1 MLCEHALCLHVLIK
15 ARKMWIMEK
24 NGRQF
29 FCWLSWFETQA
40 EHTSELLPGR
50 VFSSPWNFSLS
61 WEWLMS
67 WKSQVP
73 GLALPAP
80 SPLVNVHF
88 GEFSASGQWFQLTR
102 DAVLW
107 KLSISPLSSSLHFP
121 SVPWLPFTGQ
131 QSGTKSKCYNLKYP
145 LTWKLEIKNQTCIPL
160 LALI

>member
-1 MLCEHALCLHVLIK
+1 MDSYDVRGCSHYSSCQQMLCEHALCLHVLIK

-29 FCWLSWFETQA
+29 FCWLWWFETQA

-121 SVPWLPFTGQ
+121 SVPWLPLPGPHVTYYGVLC
-131 QSGTKSKCYNLKYP
+131 KCQK
-145 LTWKLEIKNQTCIPL
+145 
-160 LALI
+160 